1 MAKNG
6 KLRKLSAGKVTVLKL
21 KNRKG
26 FAAICLNNLT
36 EGKTPQQ
43 AFERLYHP
51 LRRMGFELA
60 ESAPKAK

>member
-6 KLRKLSAGKVTVLKL
+6 KLRKISAGKVTILKL

-26 FAAICLNNLT
+26 FAAICFNNLT
-36 EGKTPQQ
+36 EGRTPQQ

-51 LRRMGFELA
+51 LKRMGLELSGA
-60 ESAPKAK
+60 APKVR